1 MYAII
6 KRYNI
11 MTKLNIQIRETDSK
25 DFNDIMV
32 VEERAFGFVKEAK
45 LTSDLLNDKTA
56 EPILSLL
63 AFRDK
68 EAIGHILFT
77 RVYIDE
83 MNTKQPLMHI
93 LAPLAI
99 IPEYQKQGVGGLL
112 IKEGLRRLKEMGS
125 EMVFVLG
132 HMEYYPKFGFIPDA
146 KKIGFSAPYLIPDEY
161 ANAWMV
167 QSLNP
172 KGFVIDKGNVICS
185 NELNKPEH
193 WRE

>member
-1 MYAII
+1 
-6 KRYNI
+6 
-11 MTKLNIQIRETDSK
+11 MTKIKIQIRETNTK
-25 DFNDIMV
+25 DFNDIMI
-32 VEERAFGFVKEAK
+32 VEERAFGYVKEAQ
-45 LTSDLLNDKTA
+45 LTADLLNDKTA

-63 AFRDK
+63 AFHEK
-68 EAIGHILFT
+68 KAIGHILFT

-83 MNTKQPLMHI
+83 MNTKQPLIHI
-93 LAPLAI
+93 LAPLAV
-99 IPEYQKQGVGGLL
+99 IPEYQNKGVGGSL
-112 IKEGLRRLKEMGS
+112 IREGLNRLKEMGT

-132 HMEYYPKFGFIPDA
+132 HMDYYPKYGFIPDA
-146 KKIGFSAPYLIPDEY
+146 GKIGFSAPYPIPDEY

-172 KGFVIDKGNVICS
+172 KGFVIGGGNVICS

>member
-1 MYAII
+1 MI
-6 KRYNI
+6 K
-11 MTKLNIQIRETDSK
+11 TNIQIRETNNK
-25 DFNDIMV
+25 DFNNIMV
-32 VEERAFGFVKEAK
+32 VEKRAFGYIKEAQ
-45 LTSDLLNDKTA
+45 LTADLLNDKTA

-63 AFRDK
+63 AFHDK

-83 MNTKQPLMHI
+83 MNTTQPLIHI

-112 IKEGLRRLKEMGS
+112 INEGLRRLIEMES

-132 HMEYYPKFGFIPDA
+132 HMEYYPKFGFIMDA
-146 KKIGFSAPYLIPDEY
+146 KKLGFNAPYPIPTEY

-172 KGFVIDKGNVICS
+172 KGFVIGKGNVICS